1 MKIVGRQE
9 GTFWWLWSCKF
20 TCMRLE
26 ECPVKTAINV
36 IGGKWKPLILFALKD
51 GVLRF
56 EELKRRVPGS
66 TQKVLTEHLRQLEAS
81 AIVQRSVLP
90 GARPHTEYS
99 LSPYGETLRPALLA
113 LADWGAIHRLKIGA
127 PMRAR

>member
-1 MKIVGRQE
+1 
-9 GTFWWLWSCKF
+9 
-20 TCMRLE
+20 MRLE
-26 ECPVKTAINV
+26 ECPVKAAIDV

-66 TQKVLTEHLRQLEAS
+66 TQKVLTEQLRQLEAS

-90 GARPHTEYS
+90 GAQPHTEYS
-99 LSPYGETLRPALLA
+99 LSAYGETLRPALLA
-113 LADWGAIHRLKIGA
+113 LAEWGANHRLKIGA
-127 PMRAR
+127 PMTAR

>member
-1 MKIVGRQE
+1 MEVASRQE

-26 ECPVKTAINV
+26 ECPVKAAIDV

-66 TQKVLTEHLRQLEAS
+66 SQKVLTEQLRQLEAS
-81 AIVQRSVLP
+81 AIVRRSILP
-90 GARPHTEYS
+90 GAQPHTEYR

-113 LADWGAIHRLKIGA
+113 LAEWGANHRLRNAAQKA
-127 PMRAR
+127 AR